1 MELIR
6 EVQQGINMIKYLAC
20 EPDKFTKPYVALLV
34 AFMQMSG
41 GLFAEIVNILVLCQR
56 HDAIHCLEHFVA
68 FELLTH
74 VDDIYCHAL
83 PHFPLKD
90 ELEHPLHLKKNSDGV
105 MKKGCTAVL
114 LFVFEKLLNWFYT
127 LIFYYF
133 TPFWIGAIPYLYA
146 VSPHKETVAAAGGE
160 H

>member
-1 MELIR
+1 MMR
-6 EVQQGINMIKYLAC
+6 YLAND
-20 EPDKFTKPYVALLV
+20 PTKFTMPYVAALV
-34 AFMQMSG
+34 ATMQMTG
-41 GLFAEIVNILVLCQR
+41 GLFAEVVNILVLCQR

-90 ELEHPLHLKKNSDGV
+90 ELEHKLPLHDNRKGLW
-105 MKKGCTAVL
+105 KKGCSAVV
-114 LFVFEKLLNWFYT
+114 LFVIEKIMSNFYT

-133 TPFWIGAIPYLYA
+133 TPFWIGVIPYLYS
-146 VSPHKETVAAAGGE
+146 VTPQKAAGA

>member
-1 MELIR
+1 M
-6 EVQQGINMIKYLAC
+6 
-20 EPDKFTKPYVALLV
+20 F
-34 AFMQMSG
+34 G
-41 GLFAEIVNILVLCQR
+41 GLFAEVVNILVLCQR

-90 ELEHPLHLKKNSDGV
+90 ELEHPLHLKKSTGIW
-105 MKKGCTAVL
+105 KKSCSAITFHCFDRVST
-114 LFVFEKLLNWFYT
+114 VFYS

-133 TPFWIGAIPYLYA
+133 TPFWIGAIPYLYKWNYEPSTAA
-146 VSPHKETVAAAGGE
+146 VAH
-160 H
+160 